1 MEKLAGDR
9 RIERVIVDPSA
20 ASFKETIRRHGR
32 FPVWDADN
40 RVLDGIRLTAALL
53 KSGRILIHRSC
64 KGLISEMG
72 QYVWDTDAK
81 EDAVIK
87 KFDHSED
94 QLRYFCSTIME
105 REVRGSEI

>member
-1 MEKLAGDR
+1 M
-9 RIERVIVDPSA
+9 
-20 ASFKETIRRHGR
+20 
-32 FPVWDADN
+32 WDADN

-87 KFDHSED
+87 EFDHSED
-94 QLRYFCSTIME
+94 QLRYFCATIME
-105 REVRGSEI
+105 REVRGNGI